1 MSEPYRQIPYDVYRQ
16 EWLKV
21 HEAIFSGRPPND
33 KPFRDPNWEG
43 ILLPHGFN
51 MDDDVFDALSAA
63 GRAEG
68 DLDIMITDAEVIPVD
83 MWAVGLSWSRE
94 ALDEIGSGARYGFVT
109 AHLFGRSGSWGVAR
123 DDEDDFLCVGGTGK
137 FMGTLVAALGGR
149 SVVRDRF
156 LRYAVED
163 LQAPVEYRDKL
174 LDSVGWRISR

>member
-1 MSEPYRQIPYDVYRQ
+1 VYRQ

-33 KPFRDPNWEG
+33 KPFRDPNWER

-68 DLDIMITDAEVIPVD
+68 DLDIVITDAEVIPVD

-123 DDEDDFLCVGGTGK
+123 DD
-137 FMGTLVAALGGR
+137 
-149 SVVRDRF
+149 VVHDRF
-156 LRYAVED
+156 LRYAAED
-163 LQAPVEYRDKL
+163 LQAPVEYRDRL
-174 LDSVGWRISR
+174 LDSVGGRISR